1 MGRGGIHWRGV
12 PAPEKEGEEKWGAD
26 FKARGRSRS
35 RKNGG
40 IHWRAAP
47 MAVGISRTGGWPSGE
62 RILEGKK
69 RVPKTRRTPCLHSR
83 LVVNVRFVGDCARCR
98 KTKAQFL
105 LHAGHRGFWHVEV
118 IGRLVPCA
126 GRGLAIPSVRRS
138 SVAASG
144 PGPAL
149 LPD

>member
-47 MAVGISRTGGWPSGE
+47 MAVGIGRTGEWLSGE
-62 RILEGKK
+62 RILGGKK
-69 RVPKTRRTPCLHSR
+69 CVPNTRRMLCLHSR
-83 LVVNVRFVGDCARCR
+83 LVVNVRFVGD
-98 KTKAQFL
+98 
-105 LHAGHRGFWHVEV
+105 
-118 IGRLVPCA
+118 
-126 GRGLAIPSVRRS
+126 RS
-138 SVAASG
+138 R
-144 PGPAL
+144 
-149 LPD
+149 